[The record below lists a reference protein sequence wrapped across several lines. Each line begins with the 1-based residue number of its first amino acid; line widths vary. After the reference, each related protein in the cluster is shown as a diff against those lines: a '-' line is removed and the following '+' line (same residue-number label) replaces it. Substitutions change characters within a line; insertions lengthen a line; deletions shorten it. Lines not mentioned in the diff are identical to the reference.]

1 MKNSVHYAC
10 AVAVAVII
18 GPLAH
23 GGTISTSST
32 DMSAFSAGATFRM
45 SVNSGGNIAANTGF
59 TTPTTSTSG
68 QSFLLTISPGQEP
81 GPGATLTSATLDL
94 SRLASPTDG
103 TLTTVMS
110 GTGGTVGSFRPT
122 FGSIPSTLFVS
133 ISAPLGGT
141 MTFTAPGVTGITA
154 FDLLP
159 VYGGDILAGN
169 DLTINWL
176 QTDTFTAN
184 TSGYVRNNWK
194 NAVRTFGL
202 TQSMNAEVQG
212 VLNAAYVLPVPE
224 PATWGMLLP
233 SLAFGLF
240 AAIRKHRST
249 RV

>member
-1 MKNSVHYAC
+1 MKNSVRYAC

-59 TTPTTSTSG
+59 TTPTTATSA

-110 GTGGTVGSFRPT
+110 GTGGTVHPVNVIAPRINDLPEHQQQRYLDVTDVTREYAACRCLSGPYAVILANRRAELWRWHFL
-122 FGSIPSTLFVS
+122 PSAFLYE
-133 ISAPLGGT
+133 ISA
-141 MTFTAPGVTGITA
+141 
-154 FDLLP
+154 
-159 VYGGDILAGN
+159 
-169 DLTINWL
+169 LT
-176 QTDTFTAN
+176 QTDVLTA
-184 TSGYVRNNWK
+184 
-194 NAVRTFGL
+194 
-202 TQSMNAEVQG
+202 
-212 VLNAAYVLPVPE
+212 E
-224 PATWGMLLP
+224 PSNIRARRRHRGATLG
-233 SLAFGLF
+233 
-240 AAIRKHRST
+240 RSSA
-249 RV
+249 

>member
-10 AVAVAVII
+10 AVAAAVIM

-23 GGTISTSST
+23 GGTISTSAT
-32 DMSAFSAGATFRM
+32 DLSAFDATATFRM
-45 SVNSGGNIAANTGF
+45 SVNNGGNIAPNTGF
-59 TTPTTSTSG
+59 TTPTTATSN
-68 QSFLLTISPGQEP
+68 QSFLLTIPSGQEP

-103 TLTTVMS
+103 PLTTVMS

-122 FGSIPSTLFVS
+122 FGSTPSTLFVS

-141 MTFTAPGVTGITA
+141 MTFTAPGVTGITD

-169 DLTINWL
+169 DLTIRWL
-176 QTDTFTAN
+176 QTDTFTAD

-194 NAVRTFGL
+194 NAVRTFHL
-202 TQSMNAEVQG
+202 TQSMDAEVQA

-240 AAIRKHRST
+240 AAIRKHRAT
-249 RV
+249 RL